1 MPLPRTQRLR
11 RTDAAPESLGIGPE
25 EYFLLSRVEGSPTVG
40 DVLGSSG
47 LPAADA
53 ERILGKLVEVG
64 ALETIEGEPATK
76 HSEPTR
82 PQKALNLQ
90 SPGLRKRAD
99 SRRKLM
105 LQQQFGAVARPPGE
119 VAREEEDDDDDL
131 DDEPGAAP
139 EVDPVEPVPVS
150 DARVEPALAISVDEQ
165 RRVLALIDQYED
177 LTPFELLGLYPTND
191 EKRIKRAYFDASRRL
206 HPDTY
211 YGKNL
216 GPFKPLLDKLFARA
230 KQAYAELRKP
240 DVRRPYV
247 VVYEAQLAEKEAK
260 KRAEREAK
268 ERADAAR
275 RAAEREKMRETRL
288 AREKDRA
295 QRKAERERDKVETE
309 VETNLVEANRALE
322 LGNLARASN
331 FFRLALQADP
341 GNEEIREQWEQ
352 TRAKARK
359 ERAGIAYTHGL
370 QYLELGQVREAT
382 LMVVEAADGDP
393 TAEHLAH
400 AADLLR
406 ETDAIRAREYAL
418 RGLERLNVAMDRE
431 KPAFD
436 ATKAT
441 HLRVQLGRA
450 FLAAGQT
457 STAKEL
463 VKLAKE
469 DRPDDPEVRAL
480 LKSLKVT

>member
-11 RTDAAPESLGIGPE
+11 RTDAAPDSLGIGPE

-47 LPAADA
+47 LPPAEA
-53 ERILGKLVEVG
+53 ERILTKLVEVG
-64 ALETIEGEPATK
+64 ALEKIDGEPTTK
-76 HSEPTR
+76 RSAPTR
-82 PQKALNLQ
+82 PQKPLNLK
-90 SPGLRKRAD
+90 SPGLRQRAD
-99 SRRKLM
+99 SRRKLL

-119 VAREEEDDDDDL
+119 QGHDEDDEIEVDAA
-131 DDEPGAAP
+131 AAP
-139 EVDPVEPVPVS
+139 EPDPVEPVPIS
-150 DARVEPALAISVDEQ
+150 DERVEPALAISVDEQ
-165 RRVLALIDQYED
+165 RRVLALIDRYED

-191 EKRIKRAYFDASRRL
+191 EKRIKRAYFDSSRRL

-211 YGKNL
+211 YGKHL

-247 VVYEAQLAEKEAK
+247 VVYEAQQAEKEAK
-260 KRAEREAK
+260 KRAEQEAK
-268 ERADAAR
+268 DRADTER
-275 RAAEREKMRETRL
+275 RAAERDKMRATRL
-288 AREKDRA
+288 AREKERA
-295 QRKAERERDKVETE
+295 QRKVERERDKVETE
-309 VETNLVEANRALE
+309 VETNLLEATRALE
-322 LGNLARASN
+322 VGNLARASN

-341 GNEEIREQWEQ
+341 DNEEIREQWEQ

-359 ERAGIAYTHGL
+359 ERAGVAYTRAL
-370 QYLELGQVREAT
+370 QYLELGQVREAI
-382 LMVVEAADGDP
+382 LMVCEAADGDP

-406 ETDAIRAREYAL
+406 ESDVVRAREYAL
-418 RGLERLNVAMDRE
+418 KGLERLNVAMDRE

-436 ATKAT
+436 ATTAT
-441 HLRVQLGRA
+441 HLRVQLGRT

-463 VKLAKE
+463 AKQAKE